1 MRCRWR
7 IPAGLAIVAAL
18 IAAASLSACGGGAL
32 VRHYEY
38 DEDIYLSVDGSATIY
53 LNASVPA
60 LVNLRGLDL
69 DVRPTANVDRAKIRS
84 LYTTGATRVTRVSRW
99 RRFGRQFV
107 QIRLSVD
114 DVTKLGSV
122 APFDW
127 ATYRLERRDGL
138 VVYRQ
143 QLGAAAGKPVGDV
156 GWKGDELVAVR
167 LHLPSRIRYHN
178 AGAGNLK
185 RGNILVWEQSLAGRQ
200 AGKALD
206 IEARLEETSI
216 LYSTLLLFGVS
227 GAFAML
233 ALAAVIWWVARKG
246 RRSTPAPHQPK

>member
-1 MRCRWR
+1 MGVRR
-7 IPAGLAIVAAL
+7 AFLAILSALAVATL
-18 IAAASLSACGGGAL
+18 GVSACGGGGL

-69 DVRPTANVDRAKIRS
+69 DLRPTANVDRAKIRS
-84 LYTTGATRVTRVSRW
+84 LFTTEATRVTRVSRW

-107 QIRLSVD
+107 QIRMSVG

-127 ATYRLERRDGL
+127 ATFQLERKDDL

-143 QLGAAAGKPVGDV
+143 RLNAAAGKPVGDV
-156 GWKGDELVAVR
+156 GWKGDELIAVR
-167 LHLPSRIRYHN
+167 VHLPSRIRYHN
-178 AGAGNLK
+178 AGAGNLR
-185 RGNILVWEQSLAGRQ
+185 RGNILVWEQPLSDRQ
-200 AGKALD
+200 TGKPLE
-206 IEARLEETSI
+206 IEARIERTSI
-216 LYSTLLLFGVS
+216 LYSTLVLFAVS
-227 GAFAML
+227 GLL
-233 ALAAVIWWVARKG
+233 ALVVLAALILWVVRKG
-246 RRSTPAPHQPK
+246 KRAG